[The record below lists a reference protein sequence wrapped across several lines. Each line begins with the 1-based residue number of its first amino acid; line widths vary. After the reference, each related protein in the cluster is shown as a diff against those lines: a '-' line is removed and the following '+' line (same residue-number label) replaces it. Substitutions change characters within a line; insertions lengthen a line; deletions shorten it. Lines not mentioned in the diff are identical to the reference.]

1 MSLKLYEIEQ
11 QYVELANQI
20 IDNDGEITEELEKQL
35 KINENELKTKGQA
48 YALII
53 KQFEADNASIKAEK
67 ERLDNLA
74 KSRQKTIDKLKERL
88 LQSMNLY
95 QLKDITTPLTKISI
109 RNSTS
114 TTITD
119 ESSIP
124 KEYMI
129 ITEDKKPDKKSIKE
143 ALQNGTVVAGAELT
157 TNQNINIK

>member
-129 ITEDKKPDKKSIKE
+129 ITETKKPDKKSIKE

>member
-95 QLKDITTPLTKISI
+95 QLKDITTPLTKISS

>member
-143 ALQNGTVVAGAELT
+143 SLQNGTVVAGAELT

>member
-48 YALII
+48 YALLI
-53 KQFEADNASIKAEK
+53 KQFEADNEMIKLEK
-67 ERLDNLA
+67 ARLDKLA
-74 KSRQKTIDKLKERL
+74 KSRQTTIDRLKDRL

-95 QLKDITTPLTKISI
+95 ELKDITTPLTKISI

-114 TTITD
+114 TIITD

-129 ITEDKKPDKKSIKE
+129 ITEEKTPDKKSIKE
-143 ALQNGTVVAGAELT
+143 ALQKGIIINGAELKS
-157 TNQNINIK
+157 NQNINIK

>member
-1 MSLKLYEIEQ
+1 
-11 QYVELANQI
+11 
-20 IDNDGEITEELEKQL
+20 
-35 KINENELKTKGQA
+35 
-48 YALII
+48 
-53 KQFEADNASIKAEK
+53 
-67 ERLDNLA
+67 
-74 KSRQKTIDKLKERL
+74 
-88 LQSMNLY
+88 MNLY

-129 ITEDKKPDKKSIKE
+129 ITETKNQIRNQLKKHYK
-143 ALQNGTVVAGAELT
+143 NGTIVAGAELT